1 MASIE
6 ARIGELVAEN
16 RNLRQWLT
24 EESSARKKD
33 HDRLTELEA
42 VLKTANEKVDE
53 LEQFQRGV
61 EDASRAKLEAALEEG
76 KVSGKDRTSRRWQIV
91 VEIIG
96 ALAAALIGGAAAK
109 WIFK

>member
-24 EESSARKKD
+24 DEAQARKID
-33 HDRLTELEA
+33 HDKITQIDRD
-42 VLKTANEKVDE
+42 LKTAYSRIEE
-53 LEQFQRGV
+53 LEKFKKEV
-61 EDASRAKLEAALEEG
+61 EANGRKRLEEEIREKKEEG
-76 KVSGKDRTSRRWQIV
+76 KEGRSRKFQIV

-96 ALAAALIGGAAAK
+96 ALAAALIGGVAAK
-109 WIFK
+109 WLFK

>member
-33 HDRLTELEA
+33 HDKITELEA
-42 VLKTANEKVDE
+42 LLKTYNDKIDE

-61 EDASRAKLEAALEEG
+61 EDASRAKLEAALAEG
-76 KVSGKDRTSRRWQIV
+76 KADGKDQSSRRWQV
-91 VEIIG
+91 VIEIIG
-96 ALAAALIGGAAAK
+96 ALAAALVGGIAAK